1 MGSVA
6 PPTQSGPDSVAS
18 DPARARPRRS
28 RLTHCWRRLLETTAV
43 ALNSAAMDLEFSSE
57 EEQFR
62 REAREW
68 LEANRPAEG
77 QGSEDPK
84 VRCEADRAWQRT
96 MFEGGWAGIN
106 WPTEYGGRGASL
118 MEQVIWYEEFAR
130 AEAPDPTT
138 LFVGLKHGGPTL
150 MACGSDEQKSF
161 HLPKI
166 LRGDVVWCQ
175 GFSEPGAGS
184 DLAALSTKAVID
196 GDDLVVTGQKIWTS
210 FGNIAEYQEL
220 LVRTDP
226 DAPKHKGISW
236 VICPMDAK
244 GIDVRMIRTIAGHE
258 EFCEVFYDEVRIPRA
273 NIVGK
278 MNDGW
283 KVAMSTLSFE
293 RGTAFLAEQVRLER
307 LVEELVTLARE
318 TPLVTSSR
326 REMALEDEEIARR
339 LARAK
344 ADVEALRAMTYRS
357 VSRTARTGMP
367 SSEASLIRLFFS
379 ELQQR
384 IHALAIDILGPHVLD
399 WEGNRSVGSSRS
411 SWVFHYL
418 LAFSSTIA
426 AGTKEIQRNI
436 IGERVLGLPR

>member
-1 MGSVA
+1 MDLDFSA
-6 PPTQSGPDSVAS
+6 EEERFRHE
-18 DPARARPRRS
+18 ARA
-28 RLTHCWRRLLETTAV
+28 
-43 ALNSAAMDLEFSSE
+43 
-57 EEQFR
+57 
-62 REAREW
+62 W
-68 LEANRPAEG
+68 LEANKPTQG
-77 QGSEDPK
+77 QGGDVRRGDDPRERRDFDK
-84 VRCEADRAWQRT
+84 AWQRT
-96 MFEGGWAGIN
+96 MFEAGWAGIN
-106 WPTEYGGRGASL
+106 WPVEFGGRGASL

-150 MACGSDEQKSF
+150 MACGTEEQKAF

-166 LRGDVVWCQ
+166 LRGDVLWCQ

-184 DLAALSTKAVID
+184 DLAALQTKAVVD

-210 FGNIAEYQEL
+210 FGNIADYQEL

-236 VICPMDAK
+236 VICPMDLP
-244 GIDVRMIRTIAGHE
+244 GMDVRPIRTIAGHE

-273 NIVGK
+273 NIVGP
-278 MNDGW
+278 MNEGW

-293 RGTAFLAEQVRLER
+293 RGTAFLAEQVRLARVVDE
-307 LVEELVTLARE
+307 LVELARM
-318 TPLVTSSR
+318 TPLPGGSQRQV
-326 REMALEDEEIARR
+326 ALEDDEVARR
-339 LARAK
+339 LARFQAE
-344 ADVEALRAMTYRS
+344 VEALRAMTYRS

-367 SSEASLIRLFFS
+367 SAEGSLIRLFFS

-384 IHALAIDILGPHVLD
+384 VYALAMEIFGESILELESQNESAKG
-399 WEGNRSVGSSRS
+399 

-418 LAFSSTIA
+418 LAYSATIA

-436 IGERVLGLPR
+436 IGERLLGLPR

>member
-1 MGSVA
+1 MDLDFT
-6 PPTQSGPDSVAS
+6 PEEERFRQQ
-18 DPARARPRRS
+18 ARA
-28 RLTHCWRRLLETTAV
+28 
-43 ALNSAAMDLEFSSE
+43 
-57 EEQFR
+57 
-62 REAREW
+62 W
-68 LEANRPAEG
+68 LEANRPSAG
-77 QGSEDPK
+77 QRGDDPRERRDFDK
-84 VRCEADRAWQRT
+84 KWQRK
-96 MFEGGWAGIN
+96 MFDDGWAGIN
-106 WPTEYGGRGASL
+106 WPVEFGGRGASL

-130 AEAPDPTT
+130 AEAPEPTT

-150 MACGSDEQKSF
+150 MACGSEQQKAF

-166 LRGDVVWCQ
+166 LKGEVLWCQ

-184 DLAALSTKAVID
+184 DLAALQTRAIVD
-196 GDDLVVTGQKIWTS
+196 GDELVVTGQKIWTS
-210 FGNIAEYQEL
+210 FGNIADYQEL

-244 GIDVRMIRTIAGHE
+244 GMDIRPIRTIAGHE

-273 NIVGK
+273 NIVGPI
-278 MNDGW
+278 NEGW

-293 RGTAFLAEQVRLER
+293 RGTAFLAEQVRLARVVDE
-307 LVEELVTLARE
+307 LVELARS
-318 TPLVTSSR
+318 TPLSGGSQRQV
-326 REMALEDEEIARR
+326 ALEDDEIARR
-339 LARAK
+339 LARFRAEV
-344 ADVEALRAMTYRS
+344 DALRAMTYRS

-384 IHALAIDILGPHVLD
+384 VYALAMEILGDAIMEVD
-399 WEGNRSVGSSRS
+399 SQGESAKG

-418 LAFSSTIA
+418 LAFSATIA

-436 IGERVLGLPR
+436 IGERILGLPR